1 MTTRSQA
8 RRTPQ
13 ATPWRPD
20 DPARRS
26 ASIATF
32 LSFLW
37 PGLGQGY
44 AGRPRAAALFALPV
58 VVVALIALV
67 LVLDGVGRLASL
79 VLEPATAFAIM
90 FIVLLL
96 GLWRVVSMGD
106 AMNGLLGEDPA
117 VRRRAVTIFALL
129 TVVVIITHAWL
140 GYLTWSV
147 YDAGQRVFAAEEP
160 EARPSLAPG
169 VTPAPMDDFGS
180 KPFATPATQSSRV
193 NMLLIGVDSSENR
206 NTALTDTL
214 MVVSVDP
221 DTGKIAMVS
230 FPRDLADFTLSN
242 GEVYTS
248 KINSLMTHARKNP
261 DEFPEGP
268 LHTLATELGYIL
280 GVPIQYYT
288 AVDLDG
294 FRKVIDLVDGVTI
307 DNKRQINDPTY
318 DWPDGRKGFQLSPGR
333 HHLDGVTALA
343 FVRTRKGVGDT
354 DFDRSRRQQQVL
366 LALRSQLARP
376 ENITRIPE
384 ITQAAGDALRTNF
397 PTERVA
403 EFIGLAETLA
413 DSDVSGVVLGPP
425 YALKATGPGVFDYRL
440 RFDEKRLARK
450 SVELFGDD
458 SRYAAGAP

>member
-1 MTTRSQA
+1 M
-8 RRTPQ
+8 
-13 ATPWRPD
+13 
-20 DPARRS
+20 
-26 ASIATF
+26 
-32 LSFLW
+32 
-37 PGLGQGY
+37 
-44 AGRPRAAALFALPV
+44 V
-58 VVVALIALV
+58 VIALIALV

-79 VLEPATAFAIM
+79 VLEPATAFAMM

-242 GEVYTS
+242 GKVYKS
-248 KINSLMTHARKNP
+248 KINSLMTYARKHP

-440 RFDEKRLARK
+440 RFDEARLARK
-450 SVELFGDD
+450 SIELFGDD
-458 SRYAAGAP
+458 SRYAADAP